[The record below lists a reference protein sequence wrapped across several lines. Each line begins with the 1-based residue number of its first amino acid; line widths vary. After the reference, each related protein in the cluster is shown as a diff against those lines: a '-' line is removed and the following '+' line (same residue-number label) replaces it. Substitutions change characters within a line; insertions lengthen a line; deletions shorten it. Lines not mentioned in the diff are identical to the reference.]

1 MQPECALKRWAPQ
14 RMEGEAMAGA
24 ESRAKQARC
33 RRAERRRQVKAA
45 RSAGVTGLGFAARG
59 LAAGAM
65 VAVAATGRQ
74 GVAATPVGAAVA
86 HGAASAVP
94 GNAASGAGAVGG
106 AATPA
111 GAAESGA
118 ASAAGAV
125 PEAPELLAKKYEIAA
140 GPLDGVLKEFERQ
153 SGLRLKVAMKPEV
166 MAGFQSPGLHGSYKP
181 GEALELLLEGT
192 GLTSAVQDAGT
203 MGVGLSRADTATVTA
218 EIPDTVAMTKFT
230 EPLIDTPQSVVA
242 VPQFALHDE
251 SANTLRAA
259 LQNVPGISMA
269 AGEFGAQGDNLTI
282 RGFTARNDIFLD
294 GIRDFGSY
302 YRDSFD
308 YDQVEVLEG
317 PAGVQFGRGS
327 TGGIINQE
335 SKLPAAQPFFNAQ
348 TQLGTDATKRLAIDV
363 NQPLDGLAD
372 TLGEAFHGAALRL
385 NAVAT
390 DGGVA
395 GRPFAANR
403 HFGVAPS
410 LEFGMNGATRGS
422 ISYLHLTEDDT
433 PDYGLPWLYN
443 GVAPA
448 SRHAYFGFADAD
460 YLRASVDAV
469 TLRGSHDVTP
479 GVQLHSIARW
489 ANYGRNAKITE
500 PQICSNASMSVPVGG
515 FVTALPTSSVTG
527 LTCTVGPATPASQI
541 AVNRNQLQVRSVE
554 GDLWDQTELTAKFK
568 VLGVVNH
575 FAGGVEGGQEIS
587 DPVRTSYTIKTGSL
601 SLNSAPATNL
611 ADPEPR
617 EAFSGSPYVQSVTHT
632 TSKSVALYFVDT
644 MKLTRYFELSG
655 GVRWDYFDTDFNLY
669 APQTAVKGA
678 VLTAAIPPISQVV
691 HQPTYRAALVYKPTA
706 HGSVYFDY
714 GTSFNPS
721 AESLSLSVSSSL
733 LPPEENETYEVG
745 AKYSFLG
752 DRLMVDGAWFRT
764 TKLNARETDPTN
776 SNNIVLSGNQL
787 VRGVQASA
795 VGRLSNGFD
804 LVLGYAYLHS
814 ETTYSKF
821 FPTAVG
827 YGLANVPQSTFNAF
841 LTHRLLFGV
850 KGGVGGNYV
859 GNRLASST
867 VPYTPLS
874 FGPAQT
880 FAAGAAPC
888 GTAATTCYEVLS
900 TGAKQVPSYWVF
912 NAMASKPITE
922 RIELQANVYNLAN
935 RFYIDQPH
943 PSHLIPGPGLSALI
957 GANFRF

>member
-1 MQPECALKRWAPQ
+1 M
-14 RMEGEAMAGA
+14 GGGT
-24 ESRAKQARC
+24 
-33 RRAERRRQVKAA
+33 V
-45 RSAGVTGLGFAARG
+45 
-59 LAAGAM
+59 
-65 VAVAATGRQ
+65 VA
-74 GVAATPVGAAVA
+74 
-86 HGAASAVP
+86 
-94 GNAASGAGAVGG
+94 GG
-106 AATPA
+106 AAAAAGVSPA
-111 GAAESGA
+111 G
-118 ASAAGAV
+118 
-125 PEAPELLAKKYEIAA
+125 EAPEAAAAKTYEIPA
-140 GPLDGVLKEFERQ
+140 GPLDGALKEFERQ
-153 SGLRLKVAMKPEV
+153 GGLRIKVSLSQVAL
-166 MAGFQSPGLHGSYKP
+166 AGFQSPGLHGDHKP

-192 GLTSAVQDAGT
+192 GLTSAVQEAGT
-203 MGVGLSRADTATVTA
+203 IGVGLSRADTATVTA
-218 EIPDTVAMTKFT
+218 EIPDSVAMTKFT
-230 EPLIDTPQSVVA
+230 EPLVDTPQSIVA
-242 VPQFALHDE
+242 VPQFVLQDE
-251 SANTLRAA
+251 SANTLRDA
-259 LQNVPGISMA
+259 LRNVPGISMA

-308 YDQVEVLEG
+308 YEQVEVLEG

-335 SKLPAAQPFFNAQ
+335 SKLPQTQPFFRAQ
-348 TQLGTDATKRLAIDV
+348 TQLGTDATKRLAIDA
-363 NQPLDGLAD
+363 NKPLDGLAD
-372 TLGEAFHGAALRL
+372 TLGGAFHGAALRL

-403 HFGVAPS
+403 HYGLAPS
-410 LEFGMNGATRGS
+410 LEFGMNGGTHGS

-433 PDYGLPWLYN
+433 PDYGLPWLFN

-448 SRHAYFGFADAD
+448 DRHAYFGFADSD

-469 TLRGSHDVTP
+469 TLRGSHDITP
-479 GVQLHSIARW
+479 AVQLHSIARW

-500 PQICSNASMSVPVGG
+500 PQICSNASVSVPVGG

-527 LTCTVGPATPASQI
+527 LVCNVGPGTPASQI

-554 GDLWDQTELTAKFK
+554 GDLWDQTEVTAKFK
-568 VLGVVNH
+568 VLGVRNN

-587 DPVRTSYTIKTGSL
+587 DPVRTGYTIKTGSL

-611 ADPEPR
+611 ADPGPR
-617 EAFSGSPYVQSVTHT
+617 DAFSGTPYVSSVTHT
-632 TSKSVALYFVDT
+632 TSKSVGLYLVDT

-669 APQTAVKGA
+669 APPTAVKGA
-678 VLTAAIPPISQVV
+678 VLTAAIPSLSQVV
-691 HQPTYRAALVYKPTA
+691 HQPTYRAALVYKPTQ

-721 AESLSLSVSSSL
+721 AESLSLSVATSL
-733 LPPEENETYEVG
+733 LPPEQNETYEVG
-745 AKYSFLG
+745 AKYSFLA

-814 ETTYSKF
+814 EVTESKL
-821 FPTAVG
+821 FPTSVG

-841 LTHRLLFGV
+841 LTRRLLFGV
-850 KGGVGGNYV
+850 KGGFGGNYV

-867 VPYTPLS
+867 VPYMPLTFS
-874 FGPAQT
+874 GAQT
-880 FAAGAAPC
+880 FAAGGAPC
-888 GTAATTCYEVLS
+888 GTAATTTCYQVLS

-935 RFYIDQPH
+935 KFYIDQPH
-943 PSHLIPGPGLSALI
+943 PSHLIPGAGLSALI